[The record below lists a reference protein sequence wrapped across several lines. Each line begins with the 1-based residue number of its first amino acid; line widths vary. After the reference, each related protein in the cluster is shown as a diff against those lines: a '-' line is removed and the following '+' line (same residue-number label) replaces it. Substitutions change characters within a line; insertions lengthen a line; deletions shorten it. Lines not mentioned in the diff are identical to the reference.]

1 MVEEARKHIEE
12 QIDNTDTPIG
22 QVGAICLAWLEYSQ
36 EEAAPLLMAEGKTLE
51 GALEAMREY
60 ANKERGGKHSFA
72 VGPMQAMEQVLEHF
86 GHDDPIGVVEGGFAY
101 FCLQKQMEQVRP
113 ANTQNTQPAAD
124 LRPTKPKKTLNLSL
138 EDLGL

>member
-12 QIDNTDTPIG
+12 QIDSTDTPIG

-36 EEAAPLLMAEGKTLE
+36 EAAPLLMAEGKTLE
-51 GALEAMREY
+51 GALEAMRKY
-60 ANKERGGKHSFA
+60 ADKERGGKHSFA
-72 VGPMQAMEQVLEHF
+72 VGPMQAMEQVLEYF

-113 ANTQNTQPAAD
+113 ANTQPAAD
-124 LRPTKPKKTLNLSL
+124 LPPAKPKKTLNLSL